1 MSYITVRP
9 YTIPG
14 GGGMEG
20 FWLTG
25 SLFMLMHAYG
35 TFMIVVR
42 VCEGSDLAASS
53 CARKLLLVLMCSPF
67 AVAFAF
73 IDINLVWPP
82 PNYRTSYLIRSMA
95 HLKFL
100 FCWSAPLVSAFIF
113 GSSIYRT
120 AFFSNCC
127 VVCAFVIARVYVLV
141 GLEETGSFWIPPD
154 LIGLCERFF
163 ERSCPTERRTERHE
177 SYNAVSPSDRP
188 NCAVTPVEP
197 LLTSAEQRTAKDAFE
212 ELLYQLERKAT
223 SQAEDERAVLMELQR
238 RCKEVLSQL
247 ETMDPARL
255 ELLIISLEE
264 YVPSPDEGS
273 KYGQFQRSGD
283 SAGGDAGGSAQGSAR
298 GSGRACESRW
308 RAEEQLLELLDAP
321 RTSSCGSATSR
332 KPHPMRAVPLSKALL
347 PSLWRSGRAVID
359 NANYVLSRSA
369 HTCDWFISHNW
380 GDDGEKKV
388 AMLRD
393 FLCLQQLVAGAL
405 VVSLVLAVFLVPLGF
420 AVFGSTSPLAA
431 VLPCVPLAIALGIL
445 LWVRWSRKGLITR
458 RTPWFYSDQTLWIDK
473 TCVDQDNVA
482 GFLADGLSKF
492 LFKCD
497 GMVAFISQQ
506 YFTRLWW

>member
-9 YTIPG
+9 YTIIG
-14 GGGMEG
+14 GGGMDA
-20 FWLTG
+20 FLLTG
-25 SLFMLMHAYG
+25 LLVVLFHTYG
-35 TFMIVVR
+35 TFMIIVR
-42 VCEGSDLAASS
+42 VFKGSDVTAS
-53 CARKLLLVLMCSPF
+53 CARKLLLVLMLSPF
-67 AVAFAF
+67 ALAFAF

-100 FCWSAPLVSAFIF
+100 VCWGWPLLSSFVF

-163 ERSCPTERRTERHE
+163 ERSCRTKHHE
-177 SYNAVSPSDRP
+177 PPSDRP
-188 NCAVTPVEP
+188 NCAVTPADVEP
-197 LLTSAEQRTAKDAFE
+197 LLTSAEQRAAKDAFE
-212 ELLYQLERKAT
+212 ELLYQLESKAT
-223 SQAEDERAVLMELQR
+223 SQAEDERTILMELQR
-238 RCKEVLSQL
+238 RCKDVLSQL
-247 ETMDPARL
+247 QTMDPARL
-255 ELLIISLEE
+255 KLLIISLEE
-264 YVPSPDEGS
+264 YVPSPNKGS
-273 KYGQFQRSGD
+273 KYGQFRKSGS
-283 SAGGDAGGSAQGSAR
+283 SAGADAGADAGGS
-298 GSGRACESRW
+298 GRAYESSLW
-308 RAEEQLLELLDAP
+308 AEEKLLELLDTP

-332 KPHPMRAVPLSKALL
+332 KPHPMRAVPLSAALL

-369 HTCDWFISHNW
+369 HSCDWFISHNW

-393 FLCLQQLVAGAL
+393 FLILQQLVAGAL

-458 RTPWFYSDQTLWIDK
+458 RTPWFFSDQTLWIDK
-473 TCVDQDNVA
+473 TCVDQENVA